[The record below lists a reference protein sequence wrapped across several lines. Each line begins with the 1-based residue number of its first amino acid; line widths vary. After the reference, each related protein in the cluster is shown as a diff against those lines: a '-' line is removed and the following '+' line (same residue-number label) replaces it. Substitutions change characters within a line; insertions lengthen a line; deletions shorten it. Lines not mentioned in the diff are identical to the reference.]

1 MTTTSVSAPE
11 KRRPHPLRQ
20 QIAKAA
26 RWLHIYLSMVSF
38 AIVLFFAV
46 TGLTLNHPDWFANQ
60 VKTRLSQGPID
71 PALLGASPTAQ
82 PNTTAL
88 IQSLRTREHLHGAVA
103 AEDLRIDPDEISFSY
118 KAPGYSADVSIDR
131 PHATYQLTETR
142 NGFVA
147 VLNDLHKGRDSGRA
161 WGWVIDI
168 SAVLLTLVSLTG
180 LLILW
185 FIYKRRASG
194 LILAALGAALSLLA
208 WKLLVP

>member
-1 MTTTSVSAPE
+1 MNSEPSRLTTTSVSAPE

-71 PALLGASPTAQ
+71 P
-82 PNTTAL
+82 
-88 IQSLRTREHLHGAVA
+88 
-103 AEDLRIDPDEISFSY
+103 DEISFSY

-168 SAVLLTLVSLTG
+168 SAVLLTLVSLSG

-185 FIYKRRASG
+185 FIYKRRTSG

>member
-1 MTTTSVSAPE
+1 MTTTSVSAG
-11 KRRPHPLRQ
+11 KRPHPLRQ

-46 TGLTLNHPDWFANQ
+46 TGLTLNHPDWFSGQ
-60 VKTRLSQGPID
+60 VKTRQSQGPID
-71 PALLGASPTAQ
+71 RTLLGTGASQ
-82 PNTTAL
+82 PDTRGL
-88 IQSLRTREHLHGAVA
+88 IESVRSREHLHGAVA
-103 AEDLRIDPDEISFSY
+103 AEDMRVDDSEIGFSF

-131 PHATYQLTETR
+131 QHSTYELTEVR

-147 VLNDLHKGRDSGRA
+147 VLNDLHKGRDSGKA
-161 WGWVIDI
+161 WGWVIDV

-185 FIYKRRASG
+185 FIYRRRASG
-194 LILAALGAALSLLA
+194 LIIGAVGAALSVLA
-208 WKLLVP
+208 YKMLVP

>member
-1 MTTTSVSAPE
+1 MTTTSVSAAQ

-46 TGLTLNHPDWFANQ
+46 TGLTLNHPDWFAGQ
-60 VKTRLSQGPID
+60 VKTRQSQGPVD
-71 PALLGASPTAQ
+71 HALLGAGTSGPDTRGLVE
-82 PNTTAL
+82 NM
-88 IQSLRTREHLHGAVA
+88 RMREHLHGAVA
-103 AEDLRIDPDEISFSY
+103 AEDLRVDESEISFSF

-131 PHATYQLTETR
+131 QRGSYELTEVR

-147 VLNDLHKGRDSGRA
+147 VLNDLHKGRDSGKA
-161 WGWVIDI
+161 WGWVIDV

-194 LILAALGAALSLLA
+194 LIIAAAGTALSVLA
-208 WKLLVP
+208 YKMFVP